1 MGIEKFFIYM
11 GHRKYSAPRRGSIA
25 FRPRARA
32 KSLEARIRTWPDNA
46 NKESVG
52 LVGFAGFKVGQI
64 QVMTVDDKE
73 KTPNHGKP
81 LMNHSTVISLPPLRI
96 VGIRGYSEDGYGKHA
111 IFDVYSKDSI
121 KDLSSKFKAK
131 YTEDGLKK
139 AEDSLANTEHLM
151 AVVAVFPDKVGISQK
166 KPFIFEV
173 PVSGKDV
180 QTKFDFLKSKL
191 GQEVRA
197 LDVFKTGQHI
207 DVNAITR
214 GKGVEGPITRFGVKR
229 KQHKSRKSVRA
240 VGTLGPISPAV
251 VMYTVPRQ
259 GQRGFHQRTEYN
271 KRILLMSNSER
282 NDVTNINP
290 KGGFKHYGLVD
301 GDYMIVRG
309 TIPGVPKR
317 LIKLRQPIRSKPIKT
332 VEPKIL
338 EVIV

>member
-1 MGIEKFFIYM
+1 M

>member
-1 MGIEKFFIYM
+1 M

-32 KSLEARIRTWPDNA
+32 QSLEARIRTWPDNISRE
-46 NKESVG
+46 NVG

-64 QVMTVDDKE
+64 QVMTIDDKE
-73 KTPNHGKP
+73 KTPNYGKP
-81 LMNHSTVISLPPLRI
+81 LMNHSTVISLPPIKI

-111 IFDVYSKDSI
+111 LFDVYSKESI
-121 KDLSSKFKAK
+121 KDLSLK
-131 YTEDGLKK
+131 YKTKYSEDGLKN
-139 AEDSLANTEHLM
+139 AEGMIGSVKHLN
-151 AVVAVFPDKVGISQK
+151 AVVAVFPNKIGISQK
-166 KPFIFEV
+166 VPFIYEI
-173 PVSGKDV
+173 PVSGTDNQV
-180 QTKFDFLKSKL
+180 KFEFLRSKL
-191 GQEVRA
+191 GQEVRVT
-197 LDVFKTGQHI
+197 DVFKTGQNI
-207 DVNAITR
+207 DVHGITR

-251 VMYTVPRQ
+251 VMYTVARQ

-271 KRILLMSNSER
+271 KRILVMSNSE
-282 NDVTNINP
+282 NTELVNINP
-290 KGGFKHYGLVD
+290 KGGFKHFGLVD

-317 LIKLRQPIRSKPIKT
+317 LIKLRQPIRSKQSKIS
-332 VEPKIL
+332 EPKVL

>member
-1 MGIEKFFIYM
+1 MGSGKFFIYM

-32 KSLEARIRTWPDNA
+32 KSLEARIRTWPEVSG
-46 NKESVG
+46 KETTG

-73 KTPNHGKP
+73 KTPNFGKP
-81 LMNHSTVISLPPLRI
+81 LMNHSTVISLPPLKI
-96 VGIRGYSEDGYGKHA
+96 VGIRGYSEDVYGKHA

-121 KDLSSKFKAK
+121 KDLSTKFKAK
-131 YTEDGLKK
+131 YSEDGLQK
-139 AEDSLANTEHLM
+139 AESTLGTARYIM
-151 AVVAVFPDKVGISQK
+151 AIVAVYPHKIGISQK
-166 KPFIFEV
+166 TPFVFEV
-173 PVSGKDV
+173 SVFGKDV
-180 QTKFDFLKSKL
+180 KSKFDYVKSKL

-197 LDVFKTGQHI
+197 LDVFKTGQHV
-207 DVNAITR
+207 DVHGITR
-214 GKGVEGPITRFGVKR
+214 GKGVEGPVTRFGVKR

-251 VMYTVPRQ
+251 VMYTVARQ

-271 KRILLMSNSER
+271 KRILIMSNS
-282 NDVTNINP
+282 DKSDAANINP
-290 KGGFKHYGLVD
+290 KGGFKHFGIVE

-317 LIKLRQPIRSKPIKT
+317 LVKLRHPIRSSFSK
-332 VEPKIL
+332 VAEPKIL
-338 EVIV
+338 EVIN

>member
-1 MGIEKFFIYM
+1 M

-32 KSLEARIRTWPDNA
+32 KSLEARIRTWPV
-46 NKESVG
+46 ESVNENAG
-52 LVGFAGFKVGQI
+52 LLGFAGFKVGQI
-64 QVMTVDDKE
+64 QVMTIDDKE

-111 IFDVYSKDSI
+111 LFDVYSKDSV

-131 YTEDGLKK
+131 YSEDAIKK
-139 AEDSLANTEHLM
+139 AEENLDNTRHLM
-151 AVVAVFPDKVGISQK
+151 AVVAVFPHRVGISQK
-166 KPFIFEV
+166 TPFIFEI
-173 PVSGKDV
+173 PLSGKDIRV
-180 QTKFDFLKSKL
+180 KFDYLKSKL
-191 GQEVRA
+191 GQEIRA
-197 LDVFKTGQHI
+197 TDVFKTGQDI
-207 DVNAITR
+207 DVHGITR

-251 VMYTVPRQ
+251 VMYTVARQ

-271 KRILLMSNSER
+271 KRILAISNSEKT
-282 NDVTNINP
+282 DFTNINP
-290 KGGFKHYGLVD
+290 KGGFKHYGLVN

-317 LIKLRQPIRSKPIKT
+317 LVKLRQPIRSKVTKNI
-332 VEPKIL
+332 EPKIV

>member
-1 MGIEKFFIYM
+1 M

-32 KSLEARIRTWPDNA
+32 KSLEARIRTWPELSNQ
-46 NKESVG
+46 ESAG

-73 KTPNHGKP
+73 KTPNFGKP
-81 LMNHSTVISLPPLRI
+81 LINHSTVISLPPI
-96 VGIRGYSEDGYGKHA
+96 KVVGIRGYSEDGYGKHA
-111 IFDVYSKDSI
+111 IFDAYSKDSV
-121 KDLSSKFKAK
+121 KDLSLK
-131 YTEDGLKK
+131 YKTKYSEDGLKK
-139 AEDSLANTEHLM
+139 AEENLTNAKHVM
-151 AVVAVFPDKVGISQK
+151 AVVAVFPNKIGISQK
-166 KPFIFEV
+166 KPFVFEI
-173 PVSGKDV
+173 PVAGKDV
-180 QTKFDFLKSKL
+180 KTKFEFLKSKL
-191 GQEVRA
+191 GQELRA
-197 LDVFKTGQHI
+197 SDVFKTGQQI
-207 DVNAITR
+207 DVHGITR

-251 VMYTVPRQ
+251 VMYTVARQ

-271 KRILLMSNSER
+271 KRILLMSNSEKKEPV
-282 NDVTNINP
+282 DINP
-290 KGGFKHYGLVD
+290 KGGFKHFGVVE

-317 LIKLRQPIRSKPIKT
+317 LVKLRQPIRSKQTK
-332 VEPKIL
+332 VNEPKIL

>member
-1 MGIEKFFIYM
+1 M

-32 KSLEARIRTWPDNA
+32 KSLEARIRTWPDNF

-64 QVMTVDDKE
+64 QVMTIDDKE
-73 KTPNHGKP
+73 KTPNYGKP
-81 LMNHSTVISLPPLRI
+81 LMNHSTVISLPPLRV
-96 VGIRGYSEDGYGKHA
+96 VGIRGYAEDGYGKHA

-139 AEDSLANTEHLM
+139 AEDSLANTDHLM
-151 AVVAVFPDKVGISQK
+151 AIVAVFPDKVGISQK

-180 QTKFDFLKSKL
+180 KTKFDFLKSKL

>member
-1 MGIEKFFIYM
+1 M

-32 KSLEARIRTWPDNA
+32 KSLEARIRTWPV
-46 NKESVG
+46 ESINENTG
-52 LVGFAGFKVGQI
+52 LLGFAGFKVGQI
-64 QVMTVDDKE
+64 QVMTIDDKE

-111 IFDVYSKDSI
+111 LFDVYSKDSI

-131 YTEDGLKK
+131 YSEDSIKK
-139 AEDSLANTEHLM
+139 AEENLNNTKYLM
-151 AVVAVFPDKVGISQK
+151 AVVAVFPHRIGISQK
-166 KPFIFEV
+166 TPFVFEI
-173 PVSGKDV
+173 PLSGKDIRS
-180 QTKFDFLKSKL
+180 KFDFLKSKL
-191 GQEVRA
+191 GQEIRA
-197 LDVFKTGQHI
+197 ADVFKTGQDI
-207 DVNAITR
+207 DVHGITR

-251 VMYTVPRQ
+251 VMYTVARQ

-271 KRILLMSNSER
+271 KRILAISNSEKT
-282 NDVTNINP
+282 DFANINP
-290 KGGFKHYGLVD
+290 KGGFKHYGLVN

-317 LIKLRQPIRSKPIKT
+317 LVKLRQPIRSKFTKNT
-332 VEPKIL
+332 EPKIV

>member
-1 MGIEKFFIYM
+1 M

-32 KSLEARIRTWPDNA
+32 KSLEARIRTWPENINNDIT
-46 NKESVG
+46 G

-64 QVMTVDDKE
+64 QVMTIDDKE

-81 LMNHSTVISLPPLRI
+81 LMNHSTVISLPPLKI
-96 VGIRGYSEDGYGKHA
+96 VGMRGYSEDGYGKHA

-121 KDLSSKFKAK
+121 KDLSTK
-131 YTEDGLKK
+131 YKTKYSEDGLKK
-139 AEDSLANTEHLM
+139 AEENIENTKHLM
-151 AVVAVFPDKVGISQK
+151 AVVAVFPHKIGISQK
-166 KPFIFEV
+166 TPFIFEV
-173 PVSGKDV
+173 PVSGKDIK
-180 QTKFDFLKSKL
+180 TKFDFLKSKL

-197 LDVFKTGQHI
+197 LDVFKTGQNI
-207 DVNAITR
+207 DVHGITR

-271 KRILLMSNSER
+271 KRILVMSNSEK

-290 KGGFKHYGLVD
+290 KGGFKHYGLVE

-317 LIKLRQPIRSKPIKT
+317 LIKLRQPIRSKQTKNI
-332 VEPKIL
+332 EPKVL

>member
-1 MGIEKFFIYM
+1 M

-32 KSLEARIRTWPDNA
+32 KSLEARIRTWPV
-46 NKESVG
+46 ESINENTG
-52 LVGFAGFKVGQI
+52 LLGFAGFKVGQI
-64 QVMTVDDKE
+64 QVMTIDDKE

-111 IFDVYSKDSI
+111 LFDVYSKDSI

-131 YTEDGLKK
+131 YSEDSIKK
-139 AEDSLANTEHLM
+139 AEENLNNTKYLM
-151 AVVAVFPDKVGISQK
+151 AVVAVFPHRIGISQK
-166 KPFIFEV
+166 TPFVFEI
-173 PVSGKDV
+173 PLSGKDIRS
-180 QTKFDFLKSKL
+180 KFDFLKSKL
-191 GQEVRA
+191 GQEIRA
-197 LDVFKTGQHI
+197 ADVFKTGQDI
-207 DVNAITR
+207 DVHGITR

-251 VMYTVPRQ
+251 VMYTVARQ

-271 KRILLMSNSER
+271 KRILAISNSEKT
-282 NDVTNINP
+282 DFANINP
-290 KGGFKHYGLVD
+290 KGGFKHYGLVN

-317 LIKLRQPIRSKPIKT
+317 LVKLRQPIRSKITKNT
-332 VEPKIL
+332 EPKIV

>member
-1 MGIEKFFIYM
+1 LENFLYM

-32 KSLEARIRTWPDNA
+32 KSLEARIRTWTAEGSTKDSN
-46 NKESVG
+46 G

-64 QVMTVDDKE
+64 QVMTIDDKE
-73 KTPNHGKP
+73 KTPNFGKP
-81 LMNHSTVISLPPLRI
+81 LMNHSTVISLPPLKI

-111 IFDVYSKDSI
+111 LFDVYSKDSI
-121 KDLSSKFKAK
+121 KDLSTKFKTK
-131 YTEDGLKK
+131 YSEDGLQK
-139 AEDSLANTEHLM
+139 AESNLGKTQHVVAI
-151 AVVAVFPDKVGISQK
+151 VAVFPHKIGISQK
-166 KPFIFEV
+166 TPFVFEV
-173 PVSGKDV
+173 PVSGKDIK
-180 QTKFDFLKSKL
+180 TRFDYLKSKL

-197 LDVFKTGQHI
+197 QDVFKTGQNI
-207 DVNAITR
+207 DVHGITR
-214 GKGVEGPITRFGVKR
+214 GKGVEGPVTRFGIKR

-271 KRILLMSNSER
+271 KRILLMSNSEKT
-282 NDVTNINP
+282 DIADINP
-290 KGGFKHYGLVD
+290 KGGFKHFGLVD

-317 LIKLRQPIRSKPIKT
+317 LIKLRQPIRSRSTKT
-332 VEPKIL
+332 IEPKIL
-338 EVIV
+338 EVMV